1 MMNKNM
7 KNFNFRIT
15 CIGLILMLCC
25 GMSLFF
31 QAATSG
37 YPLFAFVKEVL
48 LGNNLPADVKN
59 LATFQLLPTVAGLLL
74 AIGGTK
80 KMIDEKKSSE
90 SSDAEEQA

>member
-1 MMNKNM
+1 M
-7 KNFNFRIT
+7 
-15 CIGLILMLCC
+15 
-25 GMSLFF
+25 
-31 QAATSG
+31 
-37 YPLFAFVKEVL
+37 
-48 LGNNLPADVKN
+48 GNNLPADVKN